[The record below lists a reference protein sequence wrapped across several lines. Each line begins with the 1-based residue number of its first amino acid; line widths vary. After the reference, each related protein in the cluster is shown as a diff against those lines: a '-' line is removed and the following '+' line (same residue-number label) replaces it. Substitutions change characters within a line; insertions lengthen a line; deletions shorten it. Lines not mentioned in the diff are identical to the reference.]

1 MVNRDL
7 SVVALVCT
15 LKSGSEPSSTQLL
28 TDQVLSC
35 FEELGVSGTSLRTV
49 DAAIAPGVT
58 ANEGGGDGWP
68 RVRSLI
74 LDADILLVA
83 TPIWLGHASSE
94 AQRVLER
101 LDAELSAFDDE
112 GRAILAGKVA
122 IVAVV
127 GNEDGAHK
135 AVADISQGLADV
147 GFTIPSQGSTYWVGR
162 AMEGIDFKDLDETPD
177 EVAGATLLAATNA
190 THLAGLLKQHPYLP
204 VRPSA

>member
-7 SVVALVCT
+7 SAVALVCT
-15 LKSGSEPSSTQLL
+15 LKAAPEPSSTQLIA
-28 TDQVLSC
+28 DQMLAT
-35 FEELGVSGTSLRTV
+35 FEELGVSGTSVRTV
-49 DAAIAPGVT
+49 DANILPGVT
-58 ANEGGGDGWP
+58 ANEGDGDGWP
-68 RVRSLI
+68 GIRSLI
-74 LDADILLVA
+74 MDADILVVA

-122 IVAVV
+122 VVAVV

-162 AMEGIDFKDLDETPD
+162 AMEGVDYRDLDQTPE
-177 EVAGATLLAATNA
+177 EVANATLLAATNA
-190 THLAGLLKQHPYLP
+190 THLAGLLKKHPYLP
-204 VRPSA
+204 TRPSA